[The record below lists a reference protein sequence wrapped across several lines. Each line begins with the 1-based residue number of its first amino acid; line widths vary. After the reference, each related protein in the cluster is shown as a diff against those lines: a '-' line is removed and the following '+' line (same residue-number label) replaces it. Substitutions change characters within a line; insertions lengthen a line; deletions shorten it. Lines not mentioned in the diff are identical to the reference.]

1 LIHSHQQAHVLR
13 IQLTILSK
21 PPLVLEHPDKNL
33 VKELL
38 QVIAEISDDEV
49 ENNDELNTLGY
60 RLIDTSIL
68 SSTLSNIHRCE
79 EGMEYI
85 LFYFLCIYIIKL
97 GI

>member
-1 LIHSHQQAHVLR
+1 
-13 IQLTILSK
+13 
-21 PPLVLEHPDKNL
+21 LEHPDKNL